1 MLADEDVGLLVCGG
15 ALRAADGHKVLI
27 QSSELKLSV
36 IAKAERPW
44 SLNTV
49 VLPDPAVLALG
60 AVVEETSP
68 KHTSTSG
75 TRWRQRHKGG
85 HLISPVMEG
94 WIELT

>member
-1 MLADEDVGLLVCGG
+1 M
-15 ALRAADGHKVLI
+15 
-27 QSSELKLSV
+27 
-36 IAKAERPW
+36 
-44 SLNTV
+44 
-49 VLPDPAVLALG
+49 LPDPAVLALG

>member
-27 QSSELKLSV
+27 QSSGLKLSV

-44 SLNTV
+44 NLNTV
-49 VLPDPAVLALG
+49 MLPDPAVLALG